1 MRAYVAVVALCTIAA
16 LLTSEP
22 CCGSGD
28 DQEAPA
34 VSWHSPTPA
43 VGTENKTEKAYS
55 RPPSWCTALKKSE
68 WWLVIIAALTGFA
81 IAYQAREM
89 TRATNIIYHPLKYPT
104 PAVAALPQRN
114 CGRDRRHR
122 MTPIPKRQRP
132 AGRGTSA
139 R

>member
-43 VGTENKTEKAYS
+43 VGTEKNQTEAQQDRKSLQSPAKLVYS
-55 RPPSWCTALKKSE
+55 PQEVR
-68 WWLVIIAALTGFA
+68 V
-81 IAYQAREM
+81 
-89 TRATNIIYHPLKYPT
+89 
-104 PAVAALPQRN
+104 VAGNHCRF
-114 CGRDRRHR
+114 DRIRHR
-122 MTPIPKRQRP
+122 V
-132 AGRGTSA
+132 SS
-139 R
+139 